1 MLALRLPQ
9 EIEDRL
15 NALADKTGRTKST
28 IAREAI
34 LEHLQ
39 DLEDVAEAEARV
51 REAGDTIGW
60 EELKARVFSDNG
72 QAAE

>member
-51 REAGDTIGW
+51 REAGETIGW